1 MSMFGGGFGGPG
13 GGPGSGPIG
22 GMGGTGAGGRD
33 RRTGGSAP
41 FAGIPPELAAGVTAL
56 QSQEPPHPAPT
67 ETFTQ
72 QPDRSQ
78 LTLWSLLSGRP
89 RLLITAAI
97 AVLIEALL
105 LQSGP
110 LLVQIGIDHGIMARD
125 VTVLVT
131 AAVAFLVS
139 VGLTALASG
148 VRIRQSGRLAAY
160 ATRDLRVRVF
170 SHLQRLSLSFYTD
183 EKAGVTMTRM
193 TSDVEALQHLLQEG
207 FAQFLIH
214 GITMVVV
221 TAVLVHYSAGL
232 AAITL
237 LLVIPPLLLLTL
249 WFRRAADVGYNRQR
263 DTIAALFSHLS
274 ESLYGVRVI
283 AAHNQQDRNVAEHR
297 EVVGGYRDANDHTG
311 KINAIYGP
319 GTSVIGLLGLAA
331 LLLIGGRMVLEG
343 TLTIGELT
351 AFVLYLN
358 AFFQPVQQLVQ
369 LYTNYQQA
377 RAALGKLRG
386 LLRTTPAVQE
396 KSGAI
401 ALPPASGGI
410 ELRKVTFG
418 YDPQRPILTDVTL
431 SISPGE
437 TIACVGPTGAGKS
450 TLAKLVARLYD
461 PDRGSILIDGHDL
474 RDVTLDS
481 LHRQIGVVP
490 QEPFLFAGTLRDNIA
505 FARPATTSEAPNN
518 AAPDN
523 AATDAE
529 VQAAVDAVGLRD
541 LVDRFPD
548 GLDTVLHER
557 GQSVSSGERQLIA
570 LARVF
575 VAQPRVVVLDE
586 ATSSLDLRSE
596 LRVEA
601 AIQRLLQGRTAIL
614 VAHRLSTAR
623 RADRIILID
632 KTAPADPANSDPANS
647 DPAHS
652 DPANSRSG
660 DSGSGIVES
669 GSHDELI
676 AAGGRYATMYATWES
691 HKAT

>member
-1 MSMFGGGFGGPG
+1 VSMFGGGFGGPG
-13 GGPGSGPIG
+13 GGPGSGAIG
-22 GMGGTGAGGRD
+22 GLGGTGAGGRD
-33 RRTGGSAP
+33 RRQGTSTP
-41 FAGIPPELAAGVTAL
+41 FAGIPDELAAGVATLEAGEPVRPEPDEPF
-56 QSQEPPHPAPT
+56 SQAP
-67 ETFTQ
+67 
-72 QPDRSQ
+72 DSGR

-89 RLLITAAI
+89 GLLVAAAF
-97 AVLIEALL
+97 AVLLEALL

-110 LLVQIGIDHGIMARD
+110 FLVQIGIDHGIVARE
-125 VTVLVT
+125 VPWLIF

-139 VGLTALASG
+139 VILTALASG
-148 VRIRQSGRLAAY
+148 VRIRASGRLSAY

-170 SHLQRLSLSFYTD
+170 AHLQRLSLDFYTR

-193 TSDVEALQHLLQEG
+193 TSDVEALQHLLSEG

-214 GITMVVV
+214 GLTMVVV
-221 TAVLVHYSAGL
+221 TGVLIHYDATL
-232 AAITL
+232 TAITL
-237 LLVIPPLLLLTL
+237 LLVIPPLLVLSL
-249 WFRRAADVGYNRQR
+249 WFRKAADVGYNRQR
-263 DTIAALFSHLS
+263 DTIAALFTHLS

-283 AAHNQQDRNVAEHR
+283 TAHNQRDRSVAEHR

-311 KINAIYGP
+311 RINAVYGP

-331 LLLIGGRMVLEG
+331 LLLIGGRMVLNG

-386 LLRTTPAVQE
+386 LLRTSPSVRE
-396 KSGAI
+396 RIGASP
-401 ALPPASGGI
+401 LPPAEGAI
-410 ELRKVTFG
+410 ELRQITFG
-418 YDPQRPILTDVTL
+418 YDATRPVLRDVNLRIT
-431 SISPGE
+431 PGE
-437 TIACVGPTGAGKS
+437 TVACVGPTGAGKS

-461 PDRGSILIDGHDL
+461 PDAGAVLIDGHDL

-481 LHRQIGVVP
+481 LHRQVGVVP

-505 FARPATTSEAPNN
+505 FARPDAP
-518 AAPDN
+518 
-523 AATDAE
+523 AE
-529 VQAAVDAVGLRD
+529 LVEAAVDAVGLRD
-541 LVDRFPD
+541 LVDRSPD
-548 GLDTVLHER
+548 GLNTILHER

-575 VAQPRVVVLDE
+575 VAEPRVVVLDE

-601 AIQRLLQGRTAIL
+601 AIQRLLEGRTAIL

-623 RADRIILID
+623 RADRVIVVD
-632 KTAPADPANSDPANS
+632 A
-647 DPAHS
+647 
-652 DPANSRSG
+652 G
-660 DSGSGIVES
+660 GIVEQ
-669 GSHDELI
+669 GTHAELVT
-676 AAGGRYATMYATWES
+676 AGGHYAAMYATWES
-691 HKAT
+691 HTAT

>member
-1 MSMFGGGFGGPG
+1 VSMFGGGFGGPG
-13 GGPGSGPIG
+13 GGPGSGAIG
-22 GMGGTGAGGRD
+22 GLGGTGAGGRD
-33 RRTGGSAP
+33 RRQGTSTP
-41 FAGIPPELAAGVTAL
+41 FAGIPDELAAGVATLEASEPVHPDPDEPF
-56 QSQEPPHPAPT
+56 SQAP
-67 ETFTQ
+67 
-72 QPDRSQ
+72 DSGR

-89 RLLITAAI
+89 GLLVAAAF
-97 AVLIEALL
+97 AVLLEALL

-110 LLVQIGIDHGIMARD
+110 YLVQIGIDHGIVARE
-125 VTVLVT
+125 VPWLVF

-139 VGLTALASG
+139 VILTALASG
-148 VRIRQSGRLAAY
+148 VRIRASGRLSAY

-170 SHLQRLSLSFYTD
+170 AHLQRLSLDFYTT

-193 TSDVEALQHLLQEG
+193 TSDVEALQHLLSEG

-214 GITMVVV
+214 GLTMVVV
-221 TAVLVHYSAGL
+221 TGVLIHYDATL

-237 LLVIPPLLLLTL
+237 LLVVPPLLVLSL
-249 WFRRAADVGYNRQR
+249 WFRKAADVGYNRQR
-263 DTIAALFSHLS
+263 DTIAALFTHLS

-283 AAHNQQDRNVAEHR
+283 TAHNQRDRSVAEHR

-311 KINAIYGP
+311 RINAVYGP

-386 LLRTTPAVQE
+386 LLHTSPSVAE
-396 KSGAI
+396 KPGAI
-401 ALPPASGGI
+401 PMPPAQGAI
-410 ELRKVTFG
+410 ELQKITFG
-418 YDPQRPILTDVTL
+418 YDRTRPVLRDVNL
-431 SISPGE
+431 RIAPGE
-437 TIACVGPTGAGKS
+437 TVACVGPTGAGKS

-461 PDRGSILIDGHDL
+461 PDAGAVLIDGHDL

-481 LHRQIGVVP
+481 LHRQVGVVP

-505 FARPATTSEAPNN
+505 FARPDAP
-518 AAPDN
+518 
-523 AATDAE
+523 AE
-529 VQAAVDAVGLRD
+529 LVEAAVDAVGLRD
-541 LVDRFPD
+541 LVDRSPD
-548 GLDTVLHER
+548 GLDTILHER

-575 VAQPRVVVLDE
+575 VAEPRVVVLDE

-601 AIQRLLQGRTAIL
+601 AIQRLLEGRTAIL

-623 RADRIILID
+623 RADRV
-632 KTAPADPANSDPANS
+632 
-647 DPAHS
+647 
-652 DPANSRSG
+652 
-660 DSGSGIVES
+660 IVV
-669 GSHDELI
+669 D
-676 AAGGRYATMYATWES
+676 AGGIAEQGTHEELVAASGHYAAMYATWES
-691 HKAT
+691 HTSR